1 MRPLQR
7 KRQVAQDTIDI
18 RDKFTVLVTLR
29 PRSDGSELLLNKAG
43 RLTALE
49 FISFGA
55 HIDSVYGAAD
65 MPLIGPIP
73 EGGTFFCPHC
83 GALYSVTHSRLSKS
97 DSNIAKCVVCLQIM
111 DSWGSTKVPIYKL
124 IHRPEDA

>member
-1 MRPLQR
+1 ME
-7 KRQVAQDTIDI
+7 
-18 RDKFTVLVTLR
+18 
-29 PRSDGSELLLNKAG
+29 S
-43 RLTALE
+43 LTTLE

-55 HIDSVYGAAD
+55 HIGSVYGGAD

-83 GALYSVTHSRLSKS
+83 GALYSVTYSRLSES

-111 DSWGSTKVPIYKL
+111 DKWDSTKVPIYKL
-124 IHRPEDA
+124 IHRPEDV